1 MRAVGGS
8 REVKR
13 GTTRAG
19 QRGRAGL
26 GAALLL
32 LLLAGLPF
40 RAGAQTPGG
49 YVPCLGCAE
58 HNEIRARWHRPLLTE
73 LAAETL
79 VMANHFRLENDA
91 RKLGMCESDVLIRSP
106 LAVNGCH
113 AYSARRAWLI
123 EAPLELVAV
132 TSPAWGLAR
141 RGHPRWAMAV
151 ALLPM
156 GYHALSS
163 RATIEAIHQY
173 QRQLFLFH

>member
-1 MRAVGGS
+1 MRAGGRS
-8 REVKR
+8 REWQQKTMQAGR
-13 GTTRAG
+13 RRRA
-19 QRGRAGL
+19 RLA
-26 GAALLL
+26 AALCLL
-32 LLLAGLPF
+32 MLGWLPL
-40 RAGAQTPGG
+40 RAAAQTPGG
-49 YVPCLGCAE
+49 YEPCLGCAE

-73 LAAETL
+73 LAGETV

-91 RKLGMCESDVLIRSP
+91 RKLGMCESDVLIRTP

-123 EAPLELVAV
+123 EAPLELVVV

-151 ALLPM
+151 ELLPM
-156 GYHALSS
+156 SYHALSS
-163 RATIEAIHQY
+163 RATIEAIHEY